1 MEEKQAELDNP
12 VEGWN
17 LSVKDVR
24 KILSRKHRH
33 RSSDDV
39 IREGDYPDD
48 DDDTDEEEQE
58 VKGRRSTARGEERP
72 TKEPIAEF
80 PISSSSRRTRS
91 STSNSRDRRQPE
103 HHHHREHHHHHHHHK
118 EHRSSSSSSSS
129 SSAISGVSPVI
140 SISPVMLAAA
150 AASVD
155 PSSRTTAASS
165 GTHPPSAAGKKAP
178 PTGTGTSA
186 VSPIIPASAQK
197 PATPIAQPS
206 ALPPPH
212 LKTPV
217 TMVISRDPRVAKR
230 QQQQLLE
237 KTQQQ
242 GSSTNQQTETN
253 AGSKTGPDS
262 KSPSPGMEASPQ
274 KSAESDEARMRERLL
289 LRQKYRIRKAS
300 DRRDS
305 KDDSPE
311 DAIIQQSPTAPTSGG
326 SLSQA
331 SPPPSS
337 SAPASSAPAPIK
349 SCLVIKGASA
359 TSTDTTS
366 NVKTVSPIVGEPDA
380 HGQSSSQQQD
390 QGISARPPPTSNEQG
405 ASLHVH
411 PPSSQQQPPPPRWQ
425 GFGGSGS
432 VAGVGGG
439 GETVEQCTGELELSP
454 HKKAVFVLDAKS
466 APIDVTSLTPVHGGS
481 GAGETSGRAG
491 MGTTHEVLSDSR
503 VEPETGAVESMSVS
517 TTPQVPNQASV
528 GTGSSEIQ
536 ADTEATPT
544 ASVEGRSRNEG
555 QAESDEDEKDDSS
568 DSTDDEDRDE
578 REGGAKQE
586 GGVAIR
592 KCYMDREGEEEEMGV
607 ASDKEMKE
615 DER

>member
-1 MEEKQAELDNP
+1 MTVNLINNARSFFLSQRMEEKQAELDNP

-33 RSSDDV
+33 RRSDDV
-39 IREGDYPDD
+39 IREGDYPG

-58 VKGRRSTARGEERP
+58 VGGAKGRGSVARGGEQP

-80 PISSSSRRTRS
+80 PISSSRRTRS
-91 STSNSRDRRQPE
+91 STSSSRDRRQPE
-103 HHHHREHHHHHHHHK
+103 HHHHREHHHHHHHK
-118 EHRSSSSSSSS
+118 EHHSSSSTSS

-140 SISPVMLAAA
+140 SVSPVMLAAA

-155 PSSRTTAASS
+155 PSSRANASA
-165 GTHPPSAAGKKAP
+165 HPATGKKAP
-178 PTGTGTSA
+178 PTGTGT
-186 VSPIIPASAQK
+186 PIIPASAQK

-237 KTQQQ
+237 KTQQ
-242 GSSTNQQTETN
+242 GSSTNQQQAETN
-253 AGSKTGPDS
+253 EGSKSGPDS
-262 KSPSPGMEASPQ
+262 KSPSPRTETSPQ
-274 KSAESDEARMRERLL
+274 KSAESDEARMRERIL

-311 DAIIQQSPTAPTSGG
+311 DVIVQQSPTAPIGG
-326 SLSQA
+326 SLSQPSA
-331 SPPPSS
+331 TPPPSS
-337 SAPASSAPAPIK
+337 VPASSAPAPIK
-349 SCLVIKGASA
+349 SCLVVKGASS
-359 TSTDTTS
+359 STDATTSS
-366 NVKTVSPIVGEPDA
+366 NVKTISPIAEPNA

-390 QGISARPPPTSNEQG
+390 QGVLARPPTCTSNEHG
-405 ASLHVH
+405 ASLH
-411 PPSSQQQPPPPRWQ
+411 PPSSQQPPPPRQQ
-425 GFGGSGS
+425 GFGMSGS
-432 VAGVGGG
+432 AVGG
-439 GETVEQCTGELELSP
+439 ESVEQCTGELELSP

-466 APIDVTSLTPVHGGS
+466 APVDVTSLTPVHGGS
-481 GAGETSGRAG
+481 GEASGRG
-491 MGTTHEVLSDSR
+491 TTSTTHEVLSDSR
-503 VEPETGAVESMSVS
+503 VEPETGEVESMSVS
-517 TTPQVPNQASV
+517 TTQVPSQASV
-528 GTGSSEIQ
+528 GMGSSEVE

-544 ASVEGRSRNEG
+544 ASVEGQIRNED
-555 QAESDEDEKDDSS
+555 QPESDEDEKDDSS

-586 GGVAIR
+586 GGVAVG
-592 KCYMDREGEEEEMGV
+592 KCYMDREGEEEMGV
-607 ASDKEMKE
+607 ASDKETKE